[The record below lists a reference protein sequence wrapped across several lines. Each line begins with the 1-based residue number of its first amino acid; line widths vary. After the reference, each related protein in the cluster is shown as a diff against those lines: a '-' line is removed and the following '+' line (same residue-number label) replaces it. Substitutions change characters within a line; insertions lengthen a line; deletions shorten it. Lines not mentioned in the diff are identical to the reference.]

1 MDMKQLHYFKHIAE
15 LGSFSKAA
23 AFLSVAQPALS
34 RQIRRLETELNVN
47 LLYRTGR
54 GVIATEAG
62 SLLLA
67 RATAL
72 LEQFDKLQHE
82 IRSLEGVISGS
93 VTLGFPPTVS
103 QVITRPLINHF
114 RKLYPTV
121 SLEVVEGLSNNLHE
135 WLVDG
140 RLDVAVMH
148 DTPRTKHLTT
158 DHLLV
163 EELFLIGPAEGIQE
177 EIGEIELS
185 ELVKFPLILPSRP
198 HARRLLVDNVASKNN
213 FAIIVDF
220 EINALSVIK
229 DLVEDGAGFTI
240 LPYSAVYKEIRQ
252 GQMSAKRFIG
262 RPISRNLVLATS
274 TQRSLSLAARAVVDR
289 IKIEV
294 KDLRASGQWIGSS
307 L

>member
-1 MDMKQLHYFKHIAE
+1 MDMKQLHYFKHVAE

-34 RQIRRLETELNVN
+34 RQIGKLETELNVV

-62 SLLLA
+62 SLLLK
-67 RATAL
+67 RANAL

-82 IRSLEGVISGS
+82 MRALDGVVSGS
-93 VTLGFPPTVS
+93 ATLGVPPTVS
-103 QVITRPLINHF
+103 QVIIRPLINHF
-114 RKLYPTV
+114 RKLYPAV
-121 SLEVVEGLSNNLHE
+121 SLEVVEGFSGHIHE

-140 RLDVAVMH
+140 RLDVAVLY
-148 DTPRTKHLTT
+148 DAPRTRHLAAE
-158 DHLLV
+158 HLLV
-163 EELFLIGPAEGIQE
+163 EELFLVGPAESRQD

-185 ELVKFPLILPSRP
+185 ELAKVPLILPSRP
-198 HARRLLVDNVASKNN
+198 HGLRLLVDNVAAKND
-213 FAIIVDF
+213 FALMVDF
-220 EINALSVIK
+220 EINALSAIK

-240 LPYSAVYKEIRQ
+240 LPYAAVYKEIRQ
-252 GQMSAKRFIG
+252 GQMTAKRFIG
-262 RPISRNLVLATS
+262 KPFSRNLVLATS
-274 TQRSLSLAARAVVDR
+274 TQRSLSLAARAVVER

-294 KDLRASGQWIGSS
+294 KDLHASGKWLGSS